1 MDENDDILSNLWV
14 FISDIKHPE
23 NWLQI
28 GILAVS
34 LGLAFLIAHFIGK
47 FLFEQTVELDTR
59 NFKRITFRSLKR
71 ILFPL
76 TALIVVLISR
86 GILQRY
92 EQPVQLLNFAVPLLL
107 SLGGIR
113 LLIYILRK
121 AFKPSP
127 LLKAWENIISIS
139 VWIIVALYLLDL
151 LPAVRKSL
159 QSIGFKIGSSQFT
172 LLSIVES
179 VVYIAIF
186 FTVAL
191 WISATLE
198 RRLRSSTVIN
208 ASIKVALA
216 KFFKFLVLTF
226 ALLIGL
232 DIAGIDLT
240 ALTVFG
246 GALGVGIGF
255 GLQRITSNFISGF
268 LLVFDKSIK
277 PGDTISIGDKFGWV
291 EELRARYI
299 VVRDRDGVDTLIP
312 NENLI
317 TSDVINWSYTD
328 ANVRVKLPIS
338 ISYHDD
344 PELAMKLM
352 LEAAKETNR
361 VLSEPPPAARLMAF
375 GDNGIELELR
385 LWINDPQQGLNN
397 VRSEANLNMWR
408 KFKDAGITIPF
419 PQRDVYVKHLAEQTK
434 GQA

>member
-1 MDENDDILSNLWV
+1 
-14 FISDIKHPE
+14 
-23 NWLQI
+23 
-28 GILAVS
+28 
-34 LGLAFLIAHFIGK
+34 
-47 FLFEQTVELDTR
+47 
-59 NFKRITFRSLKR
+59 
-71 ILFPL
+71 
-76 TALIVVLISR
+76 
-86 GILQRY
+86 
-92 EQPVQLLNFAVPLLL
+92 
-107 SLGGIR
+107 
-113 LLIYILRK
+113 LRK

>member
-1 MDENDDILSNLWV
+1 MEENTDILGSLWV
-14 FISDIKHPE
+14 MLNELNQPQ
-23 NWLQI
+23 NWLQLV
-28 GILAVS
+28 ILAVS
-34 LGLAFLIAHFIGK
+34 LLLAFLLAHFLGNY
-47 FLFEQTVELDTR
+47 LFERTAALDAR
-59 NFKRITFRSLKR
+59 NLKRITLRSIKR

-76 TALIVVLISR
+76 SALLLVLICR
-86 GILQRY
+86 TILHAYGQAL
-92 EQPVQLLNFAVPLLL
+92 QLLNVAVPLLL
-107 SLGGIR
+107 SLAGIR

-121 AFKPSP
+121 SFKPSP

-139 VWIIVALYLLDL
+139 IWLIVVLYLFDL
-151 LPAVRKSL
+151 LPAVRSSM
-159 QSIGFKIGSSQFT
+159 QDIGFKLGSTEFT

-179 VVYIAIF
+179 TIYIAVF
-186 FTVAL
+186 FTAAL
-191 WISATLE
+191 WFSASIE
-198 RRLRSSTVIN
+198 RRLRASKVIN

-216 KFFKFLVLTF
+216 KFIKFLVITF
-226 ALLIGL
+226 AILIGL
-232 DIAGIDLT
+232 DTAGIDLT

-317 TSDVINWSYTD
+317 TSEVINWSYKD
-328 ANVRVKLPIS
+328 PNVRLKIPVS

-344 PELAMKLM
+344 PELAMQLM
-352 LEAAKETNR
+352 EQAAAETAR
-361 VLSEPPPAARLMAF
+361 VLDNPPPGARLMAF

-397 VRSEANLNMWR
+397 VRSEANLNIWR
-408 KFKDAGITIPF
+408 KFQEAGITIPF
-419 PQRDVYVKHLAEQTK
+419 PQRDVYVKHMPESNK
-434 GQA
+434 E

>member
-1 MDENDDILSNLWV
+1 V
-14 FISDIKHPE
+14 
-23 NWLQI
+23 
-28 GILAVS
+28 ILAVS
-34 LGLAFLIAHFIGK
+34 LLLAFLLAHFTGK
-47 FLFEQTVELDTR
+47 YLFDRTAALDAR
-59 NFKRITFRSLKR
+59 NLKRITFRSVKR

-76 TALIVVLISR
+76 SALLLVLISR
-86 GILQRY
+86 AIMHSYQ
-92 EQPVQLLNFAVPLLL
+92 QPAQLLNIAVPLLL
-107 SLGGIR
+107 SLAGIR

-139 VWIIVALYLLDL
+139 IWLIVALYLFDL
-151 LPAVRKSL
+151 LPAVRSGM
-159 QSIGFKIGSSQFT
+159 QDIGFKLGSAEFT

-179 VVYIAIF
+179 TIYIAVF
-186 FTVAL
+186 FTIAL
-191 WISATLE
+191 WFSATVE
-198 RRLRSSTVIN
+198 RRLRSSQVIN

-216 KFFKFLVLTF
+216 KFFKFLIVTF
-226 ALLIGL
+226 AILIGL

-317 TSDVINWSYTD
+317 TSEVINWSYKD
-328 ANVRVKLPIS
+328 PNVRLKLPVS

-344 PELAMKLM
+344 PELAMQLM
-352 LEAAKETNR
+352 EAAAAETPR
-361 VLSEPPPAARLMAF
+361 VLTNPPAGARLMGF

-397 VRSEANLNMWR
+397 VRSEVNLNIWR
-408 KFKDAGITIPF
+408 KFKEAGITIPF
-419 PQRDVYVKHLAEQTK
+419 PQRDVYVKHLPPTQE
-434 GQA
+434 

>member
-14 FISDIKHPE
+14 FISDINHPE

-186 FTVAL
+186 FT
-191 WISATLE
+191 
-198 RRLRSSTVIN
+198 
-208 ASIKVALA
+208 
-216 KFFKFLVLTF
+216 
-226 ALLIGL
+226 
-232 DIAGIDLT
+232 
-240 ALTVFG
+240 
-246 GALGVGIGF
+246 
-255 GLQRITSNFISGF
+255 
-268 LLVFDKSIK
+268 
-277 PGDTISIGDKFGWV
+277 
-291 EELRARYI
+291 
-299 VVRDRDGVDTLIP
+299 
-312 NENLI
+312 
-317 TSDVINWSYTD
+317 
-328 ANVRVKLPIS
+328 
-338 ISYHDD
+338 
-344 PELAMKLM
+344 
-352 LEAAKETNR
+352 
-361 VLSEPPPAARLMAF
+361 
-375 GDNGIELELR
+375 
-385 LWINDPQQGLNN
+385 
-397 VRSEANLNMWR
+397 
-408 KFKDAGITIPF
+408 
-419 PQRDVYVKHLAEQTK
+419 
-434 GQA
+434 